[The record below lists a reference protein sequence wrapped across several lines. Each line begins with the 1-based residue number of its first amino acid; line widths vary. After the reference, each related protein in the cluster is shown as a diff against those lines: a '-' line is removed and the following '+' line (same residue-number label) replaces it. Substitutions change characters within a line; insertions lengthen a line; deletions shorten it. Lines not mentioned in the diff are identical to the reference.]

1 MDHAS
6 ESQNISSCKGPK
18 GITESSRT
26 VLNVVESSSLE
37 VFEKRVDV
45 TLMSDVFT
53 LMVGLDNLVGHSNL
67 NDCIDTMIAG
77 RLVTTECFL

>member
-45 TLMSDVFT
+45 TLSDVFT

-67 NDCIDTMIAG
+67 NDSIDTMIAG
-77 RLVTTECFL
+77 RLVSTECFL

>member
-45 TLMSDVFT
+45 TLSDVFT

-67 NDCIDTMIAG
+67 NDSIDTMIAG

>member
-1 MDHAS
+1 VDHAS

-45 TLMSDVFT
+45 TLSDVFT

-77 RLVTTECFL
+77 RLVSTECFL

>member
-1 MDHAS
+1 VDHAS

-45 TLMSDVFT
+45 TLSDVFP
-53 LMVGLDNLVGHSNL
+53 LMVGLVNLVGHSNR
-67 NDCIDTMIAG
+67 NDSIDTMIAG
-77 RLVTTECFL
+77 RLVSTECFL

>member
-1 MDHAS
+1 VDHAS

-45 TLMSDVFT
+45 TLSDVFT

-67 NDCIDTMIAG
+67 NDSIDTMIAG
-77 RLVTTECFL
+77 RLVSTECFL

>member
-37 VFEKRVDV
+37 VFEKSVDV
-45 TLMSDVFT
+45 TLSDVFT

-67 NDCIDTMIAG
+67 NDSIDTMIAG
-77 RLVTTECFL
+77 RLVSTECFL

>member
-1 MDHAS
+1 M
-6 ESQNISSCKGPK
+6 
-18 GITESSRT
+18 
-26 VLNVVESSSLE
+26 NVVESSSLE

-67 NDCIDTMIAG
+67 NDSIDTMIAG